1 MSGADAR
8 KAYFSTAEASA
19 YTGFAISTLEKFRCS
34 GGGPAYLQPKGSRKV
49 MYGRADLDEWMIA
62 GRRASTSE
70 AA

>member
-1 MSGADAR
+1 
-8 KAYFSTAEASA
+8 
-19 YTGFAISTLEKFRCS
+19 
-34 GGGPAYLQPKGSRKV
+34 LQPKGSRKV